1 MVVYPGTVDLQINIS
16 GLVLEAFDPD
26 DLYFDSD
33 KDTFPLDERPESD
46 RGDEGG
52 DWQHQPVQY
61 VYDAAAER
69 TQQRIREGHAL
80 VVNGVH

>member
-1 MVVYPGTVDLQINIS
+1 MVVYLETVDLQIDIS
-16 GLVLEAFDPD
+16 GLILEVFDPD

-33 KDTFPLDERPESD
+33 KDTFPSDERLESD

-52 DWQHQPVQY
+52 DWQHQSVQY
-61 VYDAAAER
+61 AYDAAAER